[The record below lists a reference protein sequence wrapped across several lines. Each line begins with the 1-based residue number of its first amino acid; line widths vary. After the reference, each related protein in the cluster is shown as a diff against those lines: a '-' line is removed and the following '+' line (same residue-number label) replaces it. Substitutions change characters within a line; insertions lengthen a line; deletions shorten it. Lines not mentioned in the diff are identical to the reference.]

1 MIQALIFSYQN
12 KNLKLAVDQLIK
24 NTKNDIFITIFD
36 KHSIDRSY
44 AFNTQDYKSNVEY
57 HHIYWDEL
65 IGPAEYKS
73 NWVRENTSEHVL
85 FFSDDT
91 LVSKNWDE
99 NLLYFLKDK
108 EAIVSGKGNLKLKQK
123 NPFFFQQDRSVSPDF
138 TLSNFIDRNFIF
150 GKTEI
155 LKNIYPKE
163 IKYYGEEEFLS
174 LNLFNNKI
182 EIFSGPSNLYEDLG
196 LRTIENSYTTFSIE
210 HNYNLLIEKYLEAPQ
225 EFLDLHGINKNNLN
239 KLPYNSND
247 VLYNPSSLNYH
258 DLDARKFLMEI
269 KEIS

>member
-36 KHSIDRSY
+36 KHNIDRSY
-44 AFNTQDYKSNVEY
+44 VFNTQDYKKSIEY
-57 HHIYWDEL
+57 RHISWDEI

-73 NWVRENTSEHVL
+73 NWVNRNTSEHVL

-99 NLLYFLKDK
+99 KLLYFLKDK
-108 EAIVSGKGNLKLKQK
+108 EALVSGKGSLKLKRA
-123 NPFFFQQDRSVSPDF
+123 NPFFFQQHRSVSSDF

-150 GKTEI
+150 GKTKI

-163 IKYYGEEEFLS
+163 IKYCGEEEFLS

-196 LRTIENSYTTFSIE
+196 LRTIENNYTTFSIE
-210 HNYNLLIEKYLEAPQ
+210 HNYNLLIEKYLEASQ
-225 EFLDLHGINKNNLN
+225 EFLDLHGIDRNNLN

-247 VLYNPSSLNYH
+247 VLYNPGLLRYG

>member
-36 KHSIDRSY
+36 KHAIDRSY
-44 AFNTQDYKSNVEY
+44 VFSTQDYKRNVEY
-57 HHIYWDEL
+57 RHIFWDEL

-73 NWVRENTSEHVL
+73 NWVKRNTSEHVL

-108 EAIVSGKGNLKLKQK
+108 EAIVSGKGNLKLKQI
-123 NPFFFQQDRSVSPDF
+123 NPFFFQQDRDVSSDL

-163 IKYYGEEEFLS
+163 IKHCGEEEFLS

-210 HNYNLLIEKYLEAPQ
+210 HNYNLLIEKYLKAPQ
-225 EFLDLHGINKNNLN
+225 KFLDFHGIDRNNLN

-247 VLYNPSSLNYH
+247 VLYNPTSLSYS

-269 KEIS
+269 KGIS